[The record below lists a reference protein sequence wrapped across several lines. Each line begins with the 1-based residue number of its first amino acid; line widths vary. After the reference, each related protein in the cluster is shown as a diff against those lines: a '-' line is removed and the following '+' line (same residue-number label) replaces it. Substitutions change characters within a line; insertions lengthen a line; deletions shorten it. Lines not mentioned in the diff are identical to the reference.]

1 MTIVVIY
8 ILPVVVVVVVVVIVV
23 VWPSE
28 FCLPSATIVTA
39 TEIIVT
45 VMHWGGND
53 LFVDIR
59 VGKLRD
65 SLSTDNGLSGYI
77 RNSSLIIQY

>member
-8 ILPVVVVVVVVVIVV
+8 ILPVVVVVVVIVV

>member
-8 ILPVVVVVVVVVIVV
+8 ILPVVVVVVVIVV

-45 VMHWGGND
+45 VMHWRGND

>member
-8 ILPVVVVVVVVVIVV
+8 ILPVVVVVIVV